1 MSLSEQEVVE
11 KILSFNYEE
20 LFDWIKARLHRDD
33 RYFPIYEGYETNL
46 SKFLSEA
53 FHYIENQK
61 FRDNF
66 IEILDN
72 LITELYGW
80 NKDQVKEDKEYIYE
94 LLSLCGRIK
103 NFERKSTLY
112 RIARSGKLKGIH
124 VYNKDLHLMLL
135 RAMVSYQVA
144 GDYEF
149 WVEQMYD
156 EFNKYYAN
164 AAFYALLSRRFR
176 LDILFEHIGVFIN
189 RFKGDVNL
197 MLGISALINDYE
209 KEEIVK
215 RFQGIENILGQE
227 QKKAVNNA
235 FIEAGYD
242 PVYQL
247 DEASESESKFR
258 RISSFLERVRS
269 SPPRYETTTP
279 LERDVIETLIV
290 MGFDV
295 ELKPKIAGYII
306 DIFVKKK
313 KSWGPKYECWLCF
326 CSTGEKKVGKN
337 KVQHL
342 LPVKDAVC
350 QELKKETGD
359 YTCDECQILVVS
371 EKGFTKGAIKA
382 ARVSGIELI
391 TLHQL
396 IAQGIDFIE
405 AHKKLIQTLDK
416 VKA

>member
-11 KILSFNYEE
+11 KILSFKYEE
-20 LFDWIKARLHRDD
+20 LFDWIKARLHGDD

-53 FHYIENQK
+53 FHHIENQK

-66 IEILDN
+66 IEILDD

-80 NKDQVKEDKEYIYE
+80 AKDQVKEDKEYIYE

-103 NFERKSTLY
+103 NFERKSTLS
-112 RIARSGKLKGIH
+112 RIARSGKLKGVH

-135 RAMVSYQVA
+135 RAMASFQVA

-156 EFNKYYAN
+156 ESNKYYAN
-164 AAFYALLSRRFR
+164 AAFYGLLSRRFR

-227 QKKAVNNA
+227 QKEAVNNA

-247 DEASESESKFR
+247 DEVSESESKSWR
-258 RISSFLERVRS
+258 VSSFLERIRS
-269 SPPRYETTTP
+269 SPPRYEGVTP
-279 LERDVIETLIV
+279 LEKDVIETLIV

-295 ELKPKIAGYII
+295 KLKQKIAGYLI
-306 DIFVKKK
+306 DIFAKKEN
-313 KSWGPKYECWLCF
+313 SLEDEYEYWLCF
-326 CSTGEKKVGKN
+326 CSTGENKVRKN
-337 KVQHL
+337 KVQYL
-342 LPVKDAVC
+342 FPIKDAVWI
-350 QELKKETGD
+350 ELKKETGD
-359 YTCDECQILVVS
+359 YIDKRCKILIVS
-371 EKGFTKGAIKA
+371 EKGFTKGAIEA
-382 ARVSGIELI
+382 AKVSGIELI
-391 TLHQL
+391 TLEQL
-396 IAQGIDFIE
+396 ISRGSDFME
-405 AHKKLIQTLDK
+405 THKKLIQTIDK
-416 VKA
+416 

>member
-1 MSLSEQEVVE
+1 MPLSEQEVVE
-11 KILSFNYEE
+11 KILAFKYEE
-20 LFDWIKARLHRDD
+20 LFDWIKARLHGDD

-46 SKFLSEA
+46 SKFLSEV

-66 IEILDN
+66 IGILDN

-80 NKDQVKEDKEYIYE
+80 AKDQVIEDKEYIYE

-112 RIARSGKLKGIH
+112 RIARSGKLKG
-124 VYNKDLHLMLL
+124 VYVYDKDLHLMLL
-135 RAMVSYQVA
+135 RAMASYQVA

-149 WVEQMYD
+149 WIEQLYD

-164 AAFYALLSRRFR
+164 AAFYALLSRGFR

-189 RFKGDVNL
+189 RFKGDVDL

-227 QKKAVNNA
+227 QKEAVNNA
-235 FIEAGYD
+235 FIEAGYE

-247 DEASESESKFR
+247 DEVSESESKSR
-258 RISSFLERVRS
+258 RFSSFLERIRF
-269 SPPRYETTTP
+269 SPPRYEGITP
-279 LERDVIETLIV
+279 LERDVIETLIM

-295 ELKPKIAGYII
+295 KLKQKIAGYLI
-306 DIFVKKK
+306 DIFAKKIN
-313 KSWGPKYECWLCF
+313 SLEDEYEYWLCF
-326 CSTGEKKVGKN
+326 CSIGGNKVRKN
-337 KVQHL
+337 KVQYL
-342 LPVKDAVC
+342 FPIKDAVW

-359 YTCDECQILVVS
+359 SIDKRCKILIVS
-371 EKGFTKGAIKA
+371 EKGFTKGAIEA
-382 ARVSGIELI
+382 AKVSGIKLI
-391 TLHQL
+391 TLEQL
-396 IAQGIDFIE
+396 ITRGNDFIE
-405 AHKKLIQTLDK
+405 THKKLIQTIDK
-416 VKA
+416 